1 MKWVGQQIYDFISR
15 FRNDVYLENISTGTI
30 ASGGNLGLDANNKIV
45 KADTEAGEL
54 TITNAS
60 SQRVVTST
68 GGTGLNAEATFTY
81 NSTINL
87 LDISANDAGNLPF
100 FRLSNTNTG
109 AAGPAIEFVKS
120 ADGDDDDTLG
130 SITFKGDDDGGNEQ
144 IYGRIQSEISDATAG
159 QEAGRLSFKVAEFD
173 GTLTEGLKIEGD
185 TNADG
190 EIDVIIG
197 AGAASTTT
205 IAGTLTMGS
214 TAFANNSGVIQVAT
228 QGTIDHDSLANFVAA
243 EHVDWASASAGTI
256 HSTNIPTLNQNTT
269 GQAGTV
275 ATITGLAPD
284 TATTQATQPNITT
297 LAGFVTGSANQLLTD
312 DGDGTVTSE
321 SALTFSNN
329 KLTIAGTGLGQIS
342 LGGTFGSG
350 HPSSITN
357 AVGTNILLNGT
368 SVFTTAVPSMIK
380 FNAAPSATD
389 QAAAYIEGAHA
400 NGTDKQGGDVIIVAG
415 ASTGNNAS
423 GSFKFWGDAGGGG
436 SDSNINAPTEKFSI
450 SGDGNTTIAGSLT
463 MGTTA
468 AMTNAGLLSVAAQ
481 TNITSLGTL
490 TNLQVDSVN
499 INNKAIEIQGD
510 TGDTFNITTGAA
522 GATTLT
528 TTDAAAAAGHFEI
541 AADGDITLDAEGDI
555 VLETNGGQLTCDAA
569 GYTFS
574 SGGGERPAF
583 TIRNAA
589 NDATG
594 PNFIISNVRDG
605 NGLNDGDSLGTIN
618 FTGADV
624 AGQSEGYATIQGV
637 ANETADGDECGTL
650 NFYVANNGALKE
662 GIVISADSGT
672 TSEVDVQIGNGVVS
686 TTTIAGML
694 ESTGRVTIKNGD
706 YLYFNDDDNSH
717 ATRVIGSTTST
728 NRTITLPDATGTV
741 ALNNISYHHITASFF
756 DTLGTTAHYIPLG
769 DSTAEVTSDLNTLTD
784 WIAPCETTV
793 DSIIMRMTNITATAN
808 ITFTVQKDAV
818 GSFSTTDVE
827 AETLNVGSTNEHD
840 VLFFKFDSA
849 TIAKGETLK
858 IKIQCASNMTSS
870 TNHFV
875 RVNLIMNWD
884 DRYTGSSQIF
894 TS

>member
-1 MKWVGQQIYDFISR
+1 MKWIGQQIYDFISR

-30 ASGGNLGLDANNKIV
+30 ASGGNLGLDSNNKIV

-54 TITNAS
+54 SITNATND
-60 SQRVVTST
+60 RIITST
-68 GGTGLNAEATFTY
+68 GGTGLNAESLLTFDGLGLLSLSS
-81 NSTINL
+81 STGSLPILHILNNVDNAESGVISLNNTRGGNNGADNDETGQINF
-87 LDISANDAGNLPF
+87 IGQ
-100 FRLSNTNTG
+100 
-109 AAGPAIEFVKS
+109 
-120 ADGDDDDTLG
+120 
-130 SITFKGDDDGGNEQ
+130 DDGGQNQ
-144 IYGRIQSEISDATAG
+144 TFAEIRGFVADATAG
-159 QEAGRLSFKVAEFD
+159 QEAGRLEFRVAEFD
-173 GTLTEGLKIEGD
+173 GSFNVTGLTIDGD
-185 TNADG
+185 TNVDG
-190 EIDVIIG
+190 QIDVTIG
-197 AGAASTTT
+197 AGTSSTTT
-205 IAGTLTMGS
+205 ITGGLTMGS

-228 QGTIDHDSLANFVAA
+228 QGTIDHNSLANFVAA
-243 EHVDWASASAGTI
+243 EHVDWASATAGTI
-256 HSTNIPTLNQNTT
+256 HRTNIPTLDQDTT

-284 TATTQATQPNITT
+284 TATTQATQP
-297 LAGFVTGSANQLLTD
+297 
-312 DGDGTVTSE
+312 
-321 SALTFSNN
+321 
-329 KLTIAGTGLGQIS
+329 
-342 LGGTFGSG
+342 
-350 HPSSITN
+350 
-357 AVGTNILLNGT
+357 
-368 SVFTTAVPSMIK
+368 
-380 FNAAPSATD
+380 
-389 QAAAYIEGAHA
+389 
-400 NGTDKQGGDVIIVAG
+400 
-415 ASTGNNAS
+415 
-423 GSFKFWGDAGGGG
+423 
-436 SDSNINAPTEKFSI
+436 
-450 SGDGNTTIAGSLT
+450 
-463 MGTTA
+463 
-468 AMTNAGLLSVAAQ
+468 
-481 TNITSLGTL
+481 NITSLGTL

-541 AADGDITLDAEGDI
+541 AADGDITLDAAGNI
-555 VLETNGGQLTCDAA
+555 ALETNGGQLTCDAA

-574 SGGGERPAF
+574 SSGGERPAF
-583 TIRNAA
+583 TIQNAA

-594 PNFIISNVRDG
+594 PTFTISNIRDG
-605 NGLNDGDSLGTIN
+605 NGLTDGDSLGTIN
-618 FTGADV
+618 FSGEDA
-624 AGQSEGYATIQGV
+624 AGGSEGYATIQGL
-637 ANETADGDECGTL
+637 ANETANGDECGTL
-650 NFYVANNGALKE
+650 SFQVANNGTLKE

-686 TTTIAGML
+686 TTTIAGYL

-741 ALNNISYHHITASFF
+741 ALNNISYHQITANFF

-769 DSTAEVTSDLNTLTD
+769 DSISEVTSDLNTITD

-793 DSIIMRMTNITATAN
+793 DSIIMRMTNIIATAD

-818 GSFSTTDVE
+818 GSSSTADVE

-858 IKIQCASNMTSS
+858 IKIQCASSMTSS